1 MKKIKLLDI
10 ITILVLVAIIASLIY
25 AFLELY
31 NYHNSTTVTP
41 TETTT
46 TTEAPTETAT
56 KKANW
61 GDEFEKSFRHSNAQ
75 YEEVAS
81 DVNQN
86 ITIIEPIEHPTF

>member
-10 ITILVLVAIIASLIY
+10 ITILVLVAVIVSLIY

-31 NYHNSTTVTP
+31 NYHKVTP

-61 GDEFEKSFRHSNAQ
+61 ADEFEKSFRHSNVQ